1 MEVLRHAGHISSVVS
16 KGRLR
21 KYYRFRWAP
30 FYGGIATADC
40 VGCCLRC
47 VFCWSWDVVNNPE
60 GTGKFYSP
68 EYVADRLVKIARKR
82 RCTQMRISGNEATLN
97 REHLL
102 DLLGEIPSHYRFIL
116 ETNGIILGSDRSYCR
131 DLARFPNLHVRV
143 SLKGCCGEDFQRL
156 TGMDKTGFGLQ
167 IRALEYLVEEGVHCH
182 PAVMTCF
189 STRQACELLSSRLG
203 SIDAYFKNMEEEEL
217 ILYPAVRQRLED
229 ACLI

>member
-1 MEVLRHAGHISSVVS
+1 MDLLRHAEHISSIVS
-16 KGRLR
+16 RGRLR
-21 KYYRFRWAP
+21 KYYRFRWAG

-68 EYVADRLVKIARKR
+68 EYVADRLIKIARKK
-82 RCTQMRISGNEATLN
+82 RCTQMRVSGNEATLN

-102 DLLGEIPSHYRFIL
+102 ALLGEIPSHYRFIL
-116 ETNGIILGSDRSYCR
+116 ETNGIVLGSDTSYCR
-131 DLARFPNLHVRV
+131 DLARFPNLFVRV

-156 TGMDKTGFGLQ
+156 TGMDEEGFDLQ
-167 IRALEYLVEEGVHCH
+167 IKALENLVEEGVHCH
-182 PAVMTCF
+182 PAVMNCF
-189 STRQACELLSSRLG
+189 SSKQAQQRLSNRLG
-203 SIDAYFKNMEEEEL
+203 SIEVYFNNMEEEEL
-217 ILYPAVRQRLED
+217 ILYPAVKHRLEA